1 MQWGEGQAR
10 PLASNEGACKKTR
23 PFTLTAPAGTKS
35 ASAPTPR
42 LSLKPPLPPLALT
55 APAGTK
61 SASHTARRASSA
73 PTRSAV
79 ASSPGSEKREGTYSY
94 S

>member
-1 MQWGEGQAR
+1 M
-10 PLASNEGACKKTR
+10 
-23 PFTLTAPAGTKS
+23 
-35 ASAPTPR
+35 
-42 LSLKPPLPPLALT
+42 T